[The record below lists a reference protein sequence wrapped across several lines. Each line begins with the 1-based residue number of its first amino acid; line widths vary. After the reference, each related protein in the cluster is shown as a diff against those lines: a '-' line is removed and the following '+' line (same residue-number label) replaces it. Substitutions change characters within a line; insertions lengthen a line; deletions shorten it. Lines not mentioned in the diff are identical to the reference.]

1 MPETTLTLMIINVD
15 IVDILTHSVA
25 KKKRIIRCK
34 HFIKGCLYQNDTLGQ
49 NVAVTR
55 TYPKKNIRS
64 L

>member
-15 IVDILTHSVA
+15 IVDILTHSVE

-55 TYPKKNIRS
+55 TYPKKNLRS

>member
-1 MPETTLTLMIINVD
+1 MIINVD

-55 TYPKKNIRS
+55 TYPKKNLRS